1 MSGYIERLYN
11 FGYSITTSIYLTM
24 LLYSLD
30 LFGTAV
36 FAISGAWL
44 ACRKDMDLFGA
55 MVLAF
60 VTAVGGGTIRDVI
73 LGATPVFWIQDTWY
87 VLVIMA
93 STAGAILFRQWHEQA
108 RWPLLVADALG
119 LAVFAVIGVSKAL
132 AYGASPIVA
141 VMMGVLTG
149 CGGGA
154 IRDLL
159 AGEVPMILSKEVYA
173 SAAIAG
179 GAVYVLLDPV
189 LGNAETTLIAAL
201 LVLLMRLLAMY
212 KNISLPRFRLPQVGG

>member
-1 MSGYIERLYN
+1 
-11 FGYSITTSIYLTM
+11 M

-44 ACRKDMDLFGA
+44 ACRKDMDIFGA

-60 VTAVGGGTIRDVI
+60 VTAVGGGTIRDAL

-93 STAGAILFRQWHEQA
+93 STAGAILFRKWHE
-108 RWPLLVADALG
+108 RVKWPLQVADALG
-119 LAVFAVIGVSKAL
+119 LAVFAVIGVAKAL
-132 AYGASPIVA
+132 TYGAEPITA

-154 IRDLL
+154 IRDVL
-159 AGEVPMILSKEVYA
+159 AGDVPAVLRKEVYA

-179 GAVYVLLDPV
+179 GATYVLFEQMYEGSSSV
-189 LGNAETTLIAAL
+189 TLIAASVV
-201 LVLLMRLLAMY
+201 LVMRLLAMY
-212 KNISLPRFRLPQVGG
+212 KGLSLPRFQLQQARSSS